1 MSIKQL
7 SIFAEN
13 KPGRLSNITHLLAVN
28 GINIRAMSVADT
40 KDFGILRLIVN
51 DADKAVK
58 ALKDGGC
65 AVTVSKV
72 LAIRIADRPGG
83 LAAAM
88 QVLYDNNVSVE
99 YMYSAF
105 ISEKSEEAY
114 LILRADSNEA
124 AEQAFDGSYKLLTE
138 EELLKM

>member
-13 KPGRLSNITHLLAVN
+13 RPGRLNNITHLLAVN

-51 DADKAVK
+51 DPDKAVA
-58 ALKDGGC
+58 ALREGGC
-65 AVTVSKV
+65 AVTVTKV
-72 LAIRIADRPGG
+72 LAIRIADKPGG
-83 LAAAM
+83 LAGAM

-105 ISEKSEEAY
+105 ISEKNEEAY
-114 LILRADSNEA
+114 LILRADNNET
-124 AEQAFDGSYKLLTE
+124 AEQAFDGRYKLLSQ

>member
-1 MSIKQL
+1 MSVKQL

-13 KPGRLSNITHLLAVN
+13 RPGRLSKITHLLANN

-40 KDFGILRLIVN
+40 NDFGVLRLIVN
-51 DADKAVK
+51 DAEKAAK
-58 ALKDGGC
+58 ALKEGGC
-65 AVTVSKV
+65 VVTVSNV
-72 LAIRIADRPGG
+72 LAIQIEDRPGG

-88 QVLYDNNVSVE
+88 QLLYDNNVSVE

-105 ISEKSEEAY
+105 VSEKAAEAY

-124 AEQAFDGSYKLLTE
+124 AEQALEGRYKLLSQ
-138 EELLKM
+138 EELLNK

>member
-1 MSIKQL
+1 MTVKQL

-13 KPGRLSNITHLLAVN
+13 RPGRLSAITKLLADN

-51 DADKAVK
+51 DADKAVA
-58 ALKDGGC
+58 ALKAGNC
-65 AVTVSKV
+65 AVTVANV
-72 LAIRIADRPGG
+72 LAIRIPDVPGG

-105 ISEKSEEAY
+105 VSEKSAEAY
-114 LILRADSNEA
+114 LILRADSNEK
-124 AEQAFDGSYKLLTE
+124 AEEAFDGKYKLLSQ
-138 EELLKM
+138 EELLNK